1 MSNKSTADITTYQP
15 KGFKELSLMHKRELD
30 IRIDYIGSHIKEL
43 TNRTESLKNELKSAQ
58 INMKLAA
65 LDLDLSKINL
75 TSDSNVDHNQLAS
88 LLKNHSEK
96 VEELNTLHTDKMKAS
111 IDMDA
116 LIKSQVNPRSS
127 ISMRH
132 ELTHRIALLDSKISK
147 VAQQENS
154 LKSRIQAAQEEIEHD
169 KEYDKDFDKHFLKM
183 VRRYK
188 DLAEESN
195 SLDVKRKNI
204 GHDLELIRNERL
216 AIDRVLK
223 RKLAEIERKQ
233 RLLAGSTVISV
244 IAVGFIVGS
253 LRAKAYGIFTF
264 SVMLAILALVMLY
277 DHYALENN
285 IPE

>member
-1 MSNKSTADITTYQP
+1 
-15 KGFKELSLMHKRELD
+15 MHKRELD

-116 LIKSQVNPRSS
+116 LIKSQANPGSS

-277 DHYALENN
+277 DHYAPGNN
-285 IPE
+285 LPE